1 MSAFDKVIGYR
12 SAKEELSQILD
23 MFKNSEVYKDMGAKL
38 PHGVLLYGAPGM
50 GKTLLATS
58 FIEEAGVKTY
68 VVKST
73 KGKNAILKDISDA
86 FESAKQDDK
95 AIIFFDDM
103 DKFSSSQG
111 RDVDDPIFVAIQS
124 GIDSVKDK
132 DILVIATVNNIDKL
146 PSSLRRNGR
155 FDCKLRISTPGRK
168 DAAKIV
174 EYYLRKRKVDPN
186 ANYDDIAKMIN
197 YSSCAD
203 LDKVVNKGAIIAAY
217 KRKPCVQTEDI
228 VEAYLGDTYDLDDWE
243 EKSVEERR
251 STSLHEAGHCVVC
264 EVIKKG
270 SVGLVSVRTRDGFT
284 KRCLALTRRPQ
295 QVLISL
301 AGKVACELYD
311 KGRVASGCYYDLK
324 NATQLIKDGLTASG
338 TNGTALLYPGDSSVH
353 SLSDAYKDRVI
364 GAINTELERYLF
376 LVRDILIKNKDFLFA
391 LRDELVEKG
400 TLLHSDIQRIRS
412 SFEVTPCEYSEKD
425 EELSDDRGEPERNER
440 GAMGPLDYDD
450 EDDYGYL
457 EDDDC

>member
-23 MFKNSEVYKDMGAKL
+23 MFKHSEIYKEIGAKL

-58 FIEEAGVKTY
+58 FIEEAAVKAFS
-68 VVKST
+68 VKGT
-73 KGKNAILKDISDA
+73 KGKGAILKDIADA
-86 FESAKQDDK
+86 FEKAKQEGK

-103 DKFSSSQG
+103 DKFSSSQS
-111 RDVDDPIFVAIQS
+111 RDVDDPAFVAIQS
-124 GIDSVKDK
+124 GIDSVKGK
-132 DILVIATVNNIDKL
+132 DILVVATVNNVEKL
-146 PSSLRRNGR
+146 PSSLKRNGR
-155 FDCKLRISTPGRK
+155 FDCKLHIGTPGRS

-203 LDKVVNKGAIIAAY
+203 LDKVVNKGAIIAVY
-217 KRKPCVQTEDI
+217 KRKNCVQTEDI
-228 VEAYLGDTYDLDDWE
+228 VEAYLGDAYDLDDWE
-243 EKSVEERR
+243 EKSLEERR
-251 STSLHEAGHCVVC
+251 STSLHEAGHCVVS
-264 EVIKKG
+264 EIIKKG

-311 KGRVASGCYYDLK
+311 KGRVASGCYYDLRT
-324 NATQLIKDGLTASG
+324 ATELIREGLTNSG
-338 TNGTALLYPGDSSVH
+338 TNGTTLLYPGDSSVH

-364 GAINTELERYLF
+364 GAVNTELERYLF
-376 LVRDILIKNKDFLFA
+376 LCRDILIKNKGFLFA
-391 LRDELVEKG
+391 VRDELVEKG
-400 TLLHSDIQRIRS
+400 TLLHSDIQRIRA
-412 SFEVTPCEYSEKD
+412 SFEVTPCECSEKD
-425 EELSDDRGEPERNER
+425 GDPSTDKGEPERSEK
-440 GAMGPLDYDD
+440 GLAGPCDYDD
-450 EDDYGYL
+450 EDSDWAGDY
-457 EDDDC
+457 DI

>member
-12 SAKEELSQILD
+12 KAKEELSQILD
-23 MFKNSEVYKDMGAKL
+23 MFKHSEIYKEMGAKL

-50 GKTLLATS
+50 GKTLLASS
-58 FIEEAGVKTY
+58 FIEEAGVKTFT
-68 VVKST
+68 VKGM
-73 KGKNAILKDISDA
+73 KGKNAILKDIADA
-86 FESAKQDDK
+86 FESAKNEGK
-95 AIIFFDDM
+95 AILFFDDM
-103 DKFSSSQG
+103 DKFSSSQS
-111 RDVDDPIFVAIQS
+111 REVDDPVFVAIQS
-124 GIDSVKDK
+124 GIDSVKNK
-132 DILVIATVNNIDKL
+132 DILVVATANNIDKL

-155 FDCKLRISTPGRK
+155 FDCKLHIATPGRE

-203 LDKVVNKGAIIAAY
+203 LDKIVNKGAIIAAY
-217 KRKPCVQTEDI
+217 KRKGCVETEDI
-228 VEAYLGDTYDLDDWE
+228 VEAYLGDAYDLDDWE
-243 EKSVEERR
+243 EKSLEERM
-251 STSLHEAGHCVVC
+251 STSLHEAGHCVVS
-264 EVIKKG
+264 EVIKRG

-284 KRCLALTRRPQ
+284 KRCLALIRRPQ

-324 NATQLIKDGLTASG
+324 TATEFIREGLINSG
-338 TNGTALLYPGDSSVH
+338 TNGTSLLYPGDSSVH

-364 GAINTELERYLF
+364 GGINAEMERYLF
-376 LVRDILIKNKDFLFA
+376 LCKDILIKNKGFLFA
-391 LRDELVEKG
+391 LRNELVEKG

-412 SFEVTPCEYSEKD
+412 SFEVIPCEYSEKD
-425 EELSDDRGEPERNER
+425 DAPSDDRGEPEHSER
-440 GAMGPLDYDD
+440 GDSVPPSYD
-450 EDDYGYL
+450 ED
-457 EDDDC
+457 EDEEDEGF